1 MSSTPARNS
10 RLRPHLLRTLVLSL
24 AVIAIVGV
32 TGVAPANAW
41 YDAYGYWHPNHYYR
55 HHYWHSS
62 WRHRWWCEHHPYACG
77 YRPYYGDY
85 DGDYDSDYGRY

>member
-10 RLRPHLLRTLVLSL
+10 RLRPHLLRTLALSL

-41 YDAYGYWHPNHYYR
+41 YDAYGYWHPNYYHHYYYR
-55 HHYWHSS
+55 HAY
-62 WRHRWWCEHHPYACG
+62 WRHRWCAYHPYACG
-77 YRPYYGDY
+77 YRPYYGGY
-85 DGDYDSDYGRY
+85 YNGYYGGY